1 MEGNKK
7 FSMGKIF
14 SDPRYVIVIAAILF
28 LPLLFLGTRT
38 SHDWGDDFAQY
49 IHQAANIVKGIPQ
62 SETGFIY
69 SQQNYI
75 GPQAYPV
82 GFPLLLAPVYA
93 LAGNSITAFTTFISL
108 MYIILGLLM
117 VFFYR
122 KHFSWVTALVLAFIF
137 LYNPQMMIFK
147 REVMSDIPFTALLV
161 LNFILYQRSKTQK
174 LKPLI
179 LLAVTTGFMLA
190 IRPAGIVFVAAAA
203 IDQLF
208 IHLKQ
213 KSESGIFTKKIAI
226 IILVPVLFYVIIN
239 SLIFKIPSGGSIRDY
254 LLFYYSGNFLQ
265 IIPENLSHHIE
276 VFRFLYVPQSG
287 ILMGFSFLL
296 GSVMVAMT
304 LLGFVK
310 RLLAGP
316 EILEWFFIFYVIMLL
331 VFPNNDSAYRLMV
344 PLGFIF
350 LFYAATGIKTINLLP
365 SIPAV
370 KKAAAVG
377 VIVLLLFAPGWV
389 SIARSGY
396 KTIEGPQQKPAM
408 EVFNYMLK
416 NVPADSVVVFAKPRA
431 LALYA
436 GCRSIADPFTTD
448 PTLIHKQVMDAK
460 ASYLLIHN
468 KLTSEPM
475 KRYARVMQSRLTKVW
490 SNKEFE
496 LYKINPVNPS
506 ARR

>member
-7 FSMGKIF
+7 FSPGKIF
-14 SDPRYVIVIAAILF
+14 SDPRYVIITAAILF

-49 IHQAANIVKGIPQ
+49 IHQAGNIVHGIPQ

-69 SQQNYI
+69 SQENYI
-75 GPQAYPV
+75 GPQAYPI

-93 LAGNSITAFTTFISL
+93 IAGNNITAFTSFISL
-108 MYIILGLLM
+108 IYIILGLLM
-117 VFFYR
+117 VIFYR
-122 KHFSWVTALVLAFIF
+122 KYFSWITSLALAFIF
-137 LYNPQMMIFK
+137 LYNPQMIIFK
-147 REVMSDIPFTALLV
+147 REVMSDIPFAALLV
-161 LNFILYQRSKTQK
+161 LNFILYQKSKAGN
-174 LKPLI
+174 LKQFIVLTI
-179 LLAVTTGFMLA
+179 TTGFMLA

-203 IDQLF
+203 VDQIF
-208 IHLKQ
+208 IHLKR
-213 KSESGIFTKKIAI
+213 KSESVNSAKKIAV

-239 SLIFKIPSGGSIRDY
+239 SFIFKIPSGGSIRDY
-254 LLFYYSGNFLQ
+254 LMFYYSGNFLQ
-265 IIPENLSHHIE
+265 IIPENLAHHIE

-287 ILMGFSFLL
+287 ILMGFSLLL

-310 RLLAGP
+310 RLLVGP
-316 EILEWFFIFYVIMLL
+316 EIIEWFFIFYVFMLL

-350 LFYAATGIKTINLLP
+350 LFYAATGFKTINMFAG
-365 SIPAV
+365 IPAT
-370 KKAAAVG
+370 KKATAIG
-377 VIVLLLFAPGWV
+377 LIILLLFSPGLV

-396 KTIEGPQQKPAM
+396 KTIEGPQQKTAI
-408 EVFNYMLK
+408 EVFEYMRK
-416 NVPADSVVVFAKPRA
+416 YVPEDSVVVFAKPRA

-436 GCRSIADPFTTD
+436 GCRSITDPFTSD

-460 ASYLLIHN
+460 ASYLLIN
-468 KLTSEPM
+468 SKLTSEPM

-496 LYKINPVNPS
+496 LYKINPVNP
-506 ARR
+506 